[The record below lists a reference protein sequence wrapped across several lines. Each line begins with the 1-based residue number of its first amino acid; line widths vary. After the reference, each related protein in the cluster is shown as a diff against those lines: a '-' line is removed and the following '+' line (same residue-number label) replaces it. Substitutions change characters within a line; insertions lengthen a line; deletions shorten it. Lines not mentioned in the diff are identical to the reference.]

1 MNYDKE
7 IIRVLREVDDEGISI
22 MKIARHVF
30 NACNSLFEPED
41 FEAVHKDV
49 AKFLTR
55 HSKNPGSIIEKA
67 KIRGRYRL
75 NMKSGKARQLILNF
89 AMDEQRGEESAGA
102 DNGSVL
108 SQFG

>member
-7 IIRVLREVDDEGISI
+7 IIRILQEVDDEGISI

-41 FEAVHKDV
+41 FKTVHKDV
-49 AKFLTR
+49 AKFLAR
-55 HSKNPGSIIEKA
+55 YSKNPDSLIERA

-75 NMKSGKARQLILNF
+75 NMKSGKAQQLMLDF
-89 AMDEQRGEESAGA
+89 AMDDQREEEESGV
-102 DNGSVL
+102 DNGSAPSL
-108 SQFG
+108 FE